1 MVAKS
6 SPQKI
11 CESIIDSVRS
21 SHLNFSIQETP
32 FSLYLTIRKS
42 YSKRF
47 PTQVLETSPPFL
59 VETSREFE
67 SKIETLMTLNSKL
80 SARNKVLEDSQ
91 RILTE

>member
-1 MVAKS
+1 M
-6 SPQKI
+6 
-11 CESIIDSVRS
+11 
-21 SHLNFSIQETP
+21 
-32 FSLYLTIRKS
+32 TIRKS

-91 RILTE
+91 RILTEKYEEEIADCENLKNLTQ